1 MKQGIDIDSL
11 LDAKMNLQ
19 QGFTMPNNVIVSE
32 VNYKN
37 ASAEAKERLMSG
49 VKQNA
54 GFS

>member
-1 MKQGIDIDSL
+1 
-11 LDAKMNLQ
+11 
-19 QGFTMPNNVIVSE
+19 MPNNVIISE
-32 VNYKN
+32 VNYNN